1 MIAIKEALVKMVY
14 ANALKD
20 LWDNIVKKNCVLIIV
35 MEMVCA
41 IMDNVSAKSDL
52 QVNEIKHI
60 VLYNY
65 HKFYI

>member
-52 QVNEIKHI
+52 QVRNAI
-60 VLYNY
+60 
-65 HKFYI
+65 